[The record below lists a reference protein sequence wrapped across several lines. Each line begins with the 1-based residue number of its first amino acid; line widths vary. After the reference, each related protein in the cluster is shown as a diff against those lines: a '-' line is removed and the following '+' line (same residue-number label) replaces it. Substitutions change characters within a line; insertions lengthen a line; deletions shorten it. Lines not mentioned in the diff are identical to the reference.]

1 MSDLHTLLKLSEDA
15 DETAV
20 LNAVKALAESKK
32 EAPEGTVTLAQFMTL
47 SEEVAEAK
55 QENKDLLRDMYLAD
69 AVRSGRV
76 APAEL
81 VADKGEPALITIF
94 NASPDAAKAMIEAR
108 PINKML
114 HEFGK
119 AEETTVSGE
128 KKLAADDIWSKNQS
142 GGREGLDLRARQL
155 MSEDKTLNYGDALIE
170 AEREAVA

>member
-20 LNAVKALAESKK
+20 LNAVKALAEKPK
-32 EAPEGTVTLAQFMTL
+32 ETEGETVSLADFMTL
-47 SEEVAEAK
+47 SERVQTAERA
-55 QENKDLLRDMYLAD
+55 NKDLLRDMYLSD
-69 AVRSGRV
+69 AVRTGRV

-114 HEFGK
+114 TEIGE

-128 KKLAADDIWSKNQS
+128 KKLSSDDIWSKTQT
-142 GGREGLDLRARQL
+142 GGREGLDRRARQL
-155 MSEDKTLNYGDALIE
+155 MADDKTLDYGSALIA